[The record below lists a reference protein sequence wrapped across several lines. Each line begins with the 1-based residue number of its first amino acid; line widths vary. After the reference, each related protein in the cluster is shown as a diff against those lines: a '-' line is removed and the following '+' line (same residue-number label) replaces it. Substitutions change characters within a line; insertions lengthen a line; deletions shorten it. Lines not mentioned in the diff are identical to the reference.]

1 MKILITQKKF
11 EKIDDEKFLNYIK
24 KFELNNN
31 NNDFNILT
39 SRDDSLLK
47 TMIKQKT
54 KNLYLKRHKLNL
66 SLEKNS
72 LDNTQINNSNNN
84 KNYFILNTK
93 EINPKNIKHITKKSL
108 LNTDRFT
115 TKYHVQRLLN
125 QKHNLNK
132 FINNNKNQLENDIHN
147 NNTTINNSI
156 NITINNY
163 SKTIENNKNNNN
175 RKRKWKSIEKEKTNQ
190 SLIHPFKINE
200 ESSFYPNEKIL
211 NTESNQNNK
220 IKTEEIIIKSYN
232 EKKNKINNINNNNE
246 DKMLINKLLKMQKN
260 YSKNKNSFSH
270 KSFDHRTL
278 IKNRNSN
285 NQLTKNKK
293 INRSVDNYYIKQ
305 KNKNEKNILK
315 KITKNKKPTK
325 NIKNLKKFNKF
336 VNNPLKIK
344 TDNFSMNNNKN
355 YNNISLNNSIVN
367 QINLNNNI
375 SFRNKKNKLD
385 YLNVKNLPNLTE
397 RLNTEKSN
405 DKYLNSFYLLTE
417 SERLKLN
424 TIEKKKKKENSLE
437 KSNKLNYLKTKN
449 NHIKKRN
456 SIQNSLIL
464 MNKGKKTQ
472 QNPINNYINTYKNS
486 NSINY
491 KIYNEFDI
499 NEIENIQ
506 LRPKKYE
513 GIIDIICIS
522 YKNLRESILFIKKI
536 LEKKNIIFL
545 HTSPYI
551 FKCSKDCKK
560 FDIEIC
566 RIESD
571 LYYYN
576 VKSKNKLDIFQK
588 NLVLNIFEN

>member
-1 MKILITQKKF
+1 MKQQEIKTIEQKKTTQLEFNLYKNILEKRLKKNKEKMLLEEQLLKKKESEEQQKLKEKEDRLNNLQKNIQEINEQEKIKKERRCASQKKF

-24 KFELNNN
+24 KFELNNNN

-132 FINNNKNQLENDIHN
+132 FINNNKNPLENDIHN

-232 EKKNKINNINNNNE
+232 EKKNKINNNNNNE

-278 IKNRNSN
+278 IKNRN
-285 NQLTKNKK
+285 K
-293 INRSVDNYYIKQ
+293 
-305 KNKNEKNILK
+305 
-315 KITKNKKPTK
+315 
-325 NIKNLKKFNKF
+325 
-336 VNNPLKIK
+336 
-344 TDNFSMNNNKN
+344 NNK
-355 YNNISLNNSIVN
+355 
-367 QINLNNNI
+367 
-375 SFRNKKNKLD
+375 
-385 YLNVKNLPNLTE
+385 
-397 RLNTEKSN
+397 
-405 DKYLNSFYLLTE
+405 
-417 SERLKLN
+417 
-424 TIEKKKKKENSLE
+424 
-437 KSNKLNYLKTKN
+437 
-449 NHIKKRN
+449 
-456 SIQNSLIL
+456 
-464 MNKGKKTQ
+464 
-472 QNPINNYINTYKNS
+472 
-486 NSINY
+486 
-491 KIYNEFDI
+491 
-499 NEIENIQ
+499 
-506 LRPKKYE
+506 
-513 GIIDIICIS
+513 
-522 YKNLRESILFIKKI
+522 
-536 LEKKNIIFL
+536 
-545 HTSPYI
+545 
-551 FKCSKDCKK
+551 
-560 FDIEIC
+560 
-566 RIESD
+566 
-571 LYYYN
+571 
-576 VKSKNKLDIFQK
+576 
-588 NLVLNIFEN
+588 